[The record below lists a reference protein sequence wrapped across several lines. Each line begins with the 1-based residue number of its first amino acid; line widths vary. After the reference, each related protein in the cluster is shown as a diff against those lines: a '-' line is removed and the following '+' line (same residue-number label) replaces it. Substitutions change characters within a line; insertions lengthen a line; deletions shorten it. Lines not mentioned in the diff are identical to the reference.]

1 MKLTTITSSLLAF
14 CTLGQA
20 ALNLTY
26 IPETDPQGRV
36 VLGENVRI
44 AWESDRTYDLHLEM
58 VKKLGDKK
66 HWPSGWR
73 LIETM
78 FMKLRLNEG
87 KGEYLYNIPVGKGQ
101 RTSVGIKDGDGLQYV
116 NHTTWFSVIKNE
128 IAPKDGFKEQTFSA

>member
-1 MKLTTITSSLLAF
+1 MKFTTITSSLLAF

-44 AWESDRTYDLHLEM
+44 AWESDKTYKQD
-58 VKKLGDKK
+58 DKK

-73 LIETM
+73 PIETM

-101 RTSVGIKDGDGLQYV
+101 RTSVGIKDGDGLEYV
-116 NHTTWFSVIKNE
+116 NHTGWFPVVKDELS
-128 IAPKDGFKEQTFSA
+128 PKDGFKEQTFSA